1 MLSSVSTRRPL
12 HPTHRAAIRE
22 IFLRRRIEYTT
33 QEAASLLRLS
43 ILTLADAI
51 HGGALHV
58 ENRRKRKRLGGRRYP
73 LMTWQELASA
83 AMLRWT
89 PMQIHDALR
98 EHANSILPSLF
109 RPVELKGVRLPAY
122 QLRLLEV
129 LAQRENVSVE
139 EYLYTALL
147 GLETAI
153 SSEESEQLIPGLHDA
168 LTFPS

>member
-1 MLSSVSTRRPL
+1 
-12 HPTHRAAIRE
+12 
-22 IFLRRRIEYTT
+22 
-33 QEAASLLRLS
+33 
-43 ILTLADAI
+43 
-51 HGGALHV
+51 
-58 ENRRKRKRLGGRRYP
+58 
-73 LMTWQELASA
+73 MTWQELASA

-89 PMQIHDALR
+89 PVQIHVALG

-153 SSEESEQLIPGLHDA
+153 SAEESEQLIPGLHDA